1 MSIFQSIILGILQGL
16 GEFLPISS
24 TAHLILAPWF
34 FGWSDPGLAFDVAL
48 HLGTLL
54 AVVLFFWRDW
64 LIIIFNS
71 QFSTLPT
78 GRQVF
83 NKFSKINFQSSEK
96 SKYPQS
102 ALFLLIIASVPGA
115 IFGMLLDSKAEAF
128 FRSPLLIALSLS
140 IVGLVLLL
148 VDKHTTHRKNMEVL
162 TFKDALLIGLSQ
174 AVAII
179 PGVSRSGATMTTGL
193 ALGLSRE
200 QAARFSFLLSTPI
213 IFGAAMVKVP
223 QLFKA
228 GLDAP
233 ILFGILASAITGY
246 LAIKFMLRFIQKVGY
261 APFFWYRLVLAL
273 VVAVVYYLAK

>member
-1 MSIFQSIILGILQGL
+1 M
-16 GEFLPISS
+16 
-24 TAHLILAPWF
+24 
-34 FGWSDPGLAFDVAL
+34 
-48 HLGTLL
+48 
-54 AVVLFFWRDW
+54 
-64 LIIIFNS
+64 
-71 QFSTLPT
+71 
-78 GRQVF
+78 
-83 NKFSKINFQSSEK
+83 
-96 SKYPQS
+96 
-102 ALFLLIIASVPGA
+102 
-115 IFGMLLDSKAEAF
+115 
-128 FRSPLLIALSLS
+128 IALSLS